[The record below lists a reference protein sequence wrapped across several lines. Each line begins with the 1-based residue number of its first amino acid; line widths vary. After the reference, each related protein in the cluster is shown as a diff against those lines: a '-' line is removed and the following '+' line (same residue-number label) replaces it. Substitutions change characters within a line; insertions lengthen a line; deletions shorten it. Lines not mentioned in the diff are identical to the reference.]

1 MFRKYDINLIYKL
14 IGLLLFILM
23 IFFIENVYVLTI
35 FVLTVIFLNK
45 KNNPL
50 IFFFLLVT
58 VLFLILEFI
67 DGHMYLVN
75 IFLIIDY
82 ILIFFNNVNKEEFLL
97 VKKIV
102 FNKKLT
108 YKDLSNIYKDDLLK
122 ENEDQFD
129 KFLNKRNINDLEN
142 IEDIKERLKYKTND
156 DVFNKLVINYTRF
169 YKNQNDTYK
178 GFGLNKETIV
188 YLGIHIILLVIAVV
202 I

>member
-23 IFFIENVYVLTI
+23 IFFIENVYVLTL
-35 FVLTVIFLNK
+35 FVLAVIFLNK

-82 ILIFFNNVNKEEFLL
+82 ILIFFTNVHKEEFLL
-97 VKKIV
+97 VKKII

-108 YKDLSNIYKDDLLK
+108 YKDLSNIYKDDILK
-122 ENEDQFD
+122 ENEEQLE

-156 DVFNKLVINYTRF
+156 DVFNKLVINYTKF

-188 YLGIHIILLVIAVV
+188 YLGIYIILLVIAVV